1 MSVASPIQNVQSLGA
16 AGQLGSG
23 LQPLGGTKPDGGGG
37 QPGGGSKRQTMSTSE
52 ADRQSP
58 ILGDAPRSYLVCAP
72 FNVPNGKCSGGAH
85 GDRPTQVAPADL
97 APGTN
102 PAMFPLYATGGR
114 STKCDRMSAAVG
126 ARDLSR
132 DGRASLSGE
141 DSDCG
146 TDWSSPVAG
155 FASTSDAV
163 GDAGNRV
170 QLTRRD
176 FDNEFVSL
184 VVRQGPQSAS
194 VDPRRA
200 MVAAKAIRR
209 FPSISLWLR
218 TSECNKAAA
227 FSSTVW
233 YGFSTYSRTACLATS
248 CFERASRLAQAR
260 RAVASAPVRGR
271 SMGMPRGINSDT
283 KHGRPLRTQ
292 YGASSRSWERG
303 ATSASTAYGARVGPS
318 WAYKGQWASA
328 QSRSARLGVVA
339 LRKAANLGCAPASM
353 GPDRQTGPA
362 AARHHRPILQR

>member
-1 MSVASPIQNVQSLGA
+1 
-16 AGQLGSG
+16 
-23 LQPLGGTKPDGGGG
+23 
-37 QPGGGSKRQTMSTSE
+37 MSTSE

-58 ILGDAPRSYLVCAP
+58 ILGDAPRSHLVCAP
-72 FNVPNGKCSGGAH
+72 FNVP
-85 GDRPTQVAPADL
+85 VPAN
-97 APGTN
+97 ARAGHT
-102 PAMFPLYATGGR
+102 ATGPRRWRLQTLRRERTPQCFRFTQQVDARRNATG
-114 STKCDRMSAAVG
+114 CLPLLGHAILAAMG
-126 ARDLSR
+126 APPYPARTRTAGPIGLHR
-132 DGRASLSGE
+132 WRASLPRLMRS
-141 DSDCG
+141 
-146 TDWSSPVAG
+146 AMQ
-155 FASTSDAV
+155 
-163 GDAGNRV
+163 GNLV

-209 FPSISLWLR
+209 FPSINLWLR

-233 YGFSTYSRTACLATS
+233 YGFWTYSRTACLATS

-271 SMGMPRGINSDT
+271 SMGMPRGINGDT
-283 KHGRPLRTQ
+283 KHGRPWRTQ

-328 QSRSARLGVVA
+328 QSRSARLGLVA
-339 LRKAANLGCAPASM
+339 LRKAADLGCAPASM